1 MYIAG
6 GESFSQKFGFTI
18 IVIEIVMMICYGTMA
33 DYKVYPSTATSSD
46 YGVGQH
52 YGKFQDVRDI
62 PPAPFAMAKPEQSG
76 FSFSEQARADS
87 PTYVRPGSHHD
98 LHRFRFPHD
107 LPQEV
112 SAVVA
117 PLWVSDGWCSI
128 YQPARGRTAT
138 DLFGVAGTASRRSAS
153 TSSSRRSSSRPR
165 C

>member
-18 IVIEIVMMICYGTMA
+18 IVIEVVMMICYGTMA

-62 PPAPFAMAKPEQSG
+62 PPAPCMQWPNRNKVASR
-76 FSFSEQARADS
+76 SREQARADS

-117 PLWVSDGWCSI
+117 PLGCLMGWCSI
-128 YQPARGRTAT
+128 HPLQPATARGR
-138 DLFGVAGTASRRSAS
+138 
-153 TSSSRRSSSRPR
+153 PI
-165 C
+165 